1 MHFLIFSYQHHE
13 GKHFKAK
20 FELVNNINIYYDTVD
35 FCIFR
40 NLKLIDRKNSNC

>member
-20 FELVNNINIYYDTVD
+20 FELVDNINQDTVD
-35 FCIFR
+35 CCSIR
-40 NLKLIDRKNSNC
+40 NLKLIDRQSSNC

>member
-20 FELVNNINIYYDTVD
+20 FELVDKININQDTVD
-35 FCIFR
+35 FCSLR
-40 NLKLIDRKNSNC
+40 NLAKIH